1 MIIEWLGFIRWINV
15 EHQAKLTY
23 FEQGI
28 EPIRDLSEDLN
39 PVRFEEIW
47 GSKEVKR
54 FSKHFDNYRDCPGKS
69 NGPLA
74 YFWICYVDF
83 FGDII
88 SMGWRKK
95 GVTRWITHWSYIF
108 LALTHRYQVSIGNPE
123 KETGSSIWPKF
134 KHKYPGASHM
144 TNYAKYASANYAEL
158 SLHWALRNDLQ
169 WNFNWNQYIF
179 IQINAFENVWKMAS
193 ILSRPQCVKYPMGRL
208 P

>member
-1 MIIEWLGFIRWINV
+1 MASSHGACLSCKALELVLTGLGTPLPGEATPLEQSNLRWFT
-15 EHQAKLTY
+15 QAHIGARK
-23 FEQGI
+23 
-28 EPIRDLSEDLN
+28 
-39 PVRFEEIW
+39 
-47 GSKEVKR
+47 
-54 FSKHFDNYRDCPGKS
+54 KS

-74 YFWICYVDF
+74 YFWISYVDF

-95 GVTRWITHWSYIF
+95 GVTPLITHWSYIF

-123 KETGSSIWPKF
+123 QETGSSIWPKF

-144 TNYAKYASANYAEL
+144 TNYAKYVSANYAEL